1 MQLHNEVAALYE
13 KCVGY
18 RQDLHRIPELGFNEN
33 KTHNYIADRLRA
45 LSPDKIEVVAGT
57 GLKAV
62 WYAAGAAET
71 IAFRADMD
79 GLEMEEDSENAYA
92 SVYPDRM
99 HGCGHDGHMTMLLLL
114 AELIARFRDK
124 LKFNAVLLFQPGE
137 EGWGGASRLVAEG
150 VLENPQV
157 NRIYG
162 IHLWPDIPK
171 GKIGIRWGTMMA
183 QSCEFDIT
191 AHGLSAHGASPQLGV
206 DAVVASA
213 AFISMFQS
221 AITRSLDPHHDAIL
235 TIGRICGGTTRN
247 TIADRVE
254 MNATLRVMSS
264 EVYDQLMSRIH
275 AMARGVAVATGA
287 EFEISEKMRY
297 PSVNNPRPMVE
308 HFYNYLDMS
317 DVVLVEPV
325 MAAEDF
331 ACYQQIVP
339 GLFIFLG
346 VGGGKNNHPLH
357 NSCFDFDEDALL
369 YGVEVFRRL
378 LELE

>member
-1 MQLHNEVAALYE
+1 MQLHDEVAALYE

-18 RQDLHRIPELGFNEN
+18 RQDLHRIPELGFYEN
-33 KTHNYIADRLRA
+33 KTHNYLADRLRA

-57 GLKAV
+57 GLKVV
-62 WYAAGAAET
+62 WYADGAAET

-79 GLEMEEDSENAYA
+79 GLEMKEESENAYA
-92 SVYPDRM
+92 STHPDRM

-124 LKFNAVLLFQPGE
+124 LKFNVVLLFQPGE
-137 EGWGGASRLVAEG
+137 EGWGGASKLVAEG

-162 IHLWPDIPK
+162 LHLWPDIPK
-171 GKIGIRWGTMMA
+171 GKIGIRWGAMMA
-183 QSCEFDIT
+183 ESCEFDIT

-213 AFISMFQS
+213 ALISMFQS

-297 PSVNNPRPMVE
+297 PSVNNPRSMVE
-308 HFYNYLDMS
+308 HLYGYLDMS

>member
-1 MQLHNEVAALYE
+1 MQIHDEVAALYE

-18 RQDLHRIPELGFNEN
+18 RQDLHRIPELGFNES
-33 KTHNYIADRLRA
+33 KTHSYIADRLRA
-45 LSPDKIEVVAGT
+45 LSPDRLEVVAGT

-71 IAFRADMD
+71 IAFRSDMD
-79 GLEMEEDSENAYA
+79 GLDREEETSAAYA
-92 SVYPDRM
+92 STHPGRM

-114 AELIARFRDK
+114 AELIAHSRDK
-124 LKFNAVLLFQPGE
+124 LRFNAVLLFQPGE
-137 EGWGGASRLVAEG
+137 EGWGGAFRLLAEG
-150 VLENPQV
+150 VLENPKV
-157 NRIYG
+157 DRIYG
-162 IHLWPDIPK
+162 MHLWPDVPK
-171 GKIGIRWGTMMA
+171 GKIGIRWGVMMA

-191 AHGLSAHGASPQLGV
+191 AHGLSSHGASPQLGV

-213 AFISMFQS
+213 EFITMLQS
-221 AITRSLDPHHDAIL
+221 AITRNLDPHHDAIL
-235 TIGRICGGTTRN
+235 TIGRICGGTARN

-254 MNATLRVMSS
+254 MNATLRVLSS

-275 AMARGVAVATGA
+275 AMARGVAVATEA
-287 EFEISEKMRY
+287 KFEITEKMRY
-297 PSVNNPRPMVE
+297 PSVYNPRPMVE
-308 HFYNYLDMS
+308 RLYNYLDMS

-331 ACYQQIVP
+331 ACYQQAVP

-346 VGGGKNNHPLH
+346 AGGGKNNHPLH
-357 NSCFDFDEDALL
+357 NSRFDFDEDALL
-369 YGVEVFRRL
+369 YGVEVYRRL

>member
-1 MQLHNEVAALYE
+1 MQLHDEVAALYE

-62 WYAAGAAET
+62 WYADGAAET

-137 EGWGGASRLVAEG
+137 EGWGGASRLVAAG

-162 IHLWPDIPK
+162 LHLWPDIPK

-183 QSCEFDIT
+183 ESCEFDIT

-213 AFISMFQS
+213 ALISMFQS

-308 HFYNYLDMS
+308 HLYSYLDMS